1 MMSTRLWYCLAL
13 STLLHALLL
22 KLPGFAPA
30 LFGGSDGSG
39 GGRVTVSL
47 RVLDN
52 AVPAADAA
60 LSPEPAANPP
70 PEVEASAASPQDEAP
85 DHTPNDAPSE
95 AGNREAAAESPS
107 SGAPLPVLPSSLPR
121 GIDRDAYLASDALDV
136 RPAPEQ
142 PIVIGFDDPSRI
154 DKDRGQ
160 VVLVLYVGADGR
172 IDLVDIDRSDVPPD
186 VAEIVAETFRVAR
199 MRPGRKDGRPVP
211 ARMKILVEFE
221 VR

>member
-13 STLLHALLL
+13 SILLHALLL
-22 KLPGFAPA
+22 KLPGFSPA
-30 LFGGSDGSG
+30 LFGGGDGSG

-47 RVLDN
+47 RVLDRE
-52 AVPAADAA
+52 VPTADVA
-60 LSPEPAANPP
+60 LSPEPAADPA
-70 PEVEASAASPQDEAP
+70 PEVEASAAAPPDASPD
-85 DHTPNDAPSE
+85 E
-95 AGNREAAAESPS
+95 AGNRETAAEIAS

-121 GIDRDAYLASDALDV
+121 GIDRDAYLASDSLDV
-136 RPAPEQ
+136 RPVPEQ
-142 PIVIGFDDPSRI
+142 PIVIGFDDPARI

-186 VAEIVAETFRVAR
+186 VAEIVAETFRAAR
-199 MRPGRKDGRPVP
+199 MRPGRKDDRPVP